1 FPGDLVLFDYH
12 LQHASTQNRSED
24 RMRWCFN
31 FRYLP
36 SGKPDGRPHLPSFV
50 ARSRANPGDELRDA
64 ELWAAMWERALDCVR
79 WYQLPASTMGRISIR
94 EAEANTR
101 RWNERIGEHR
111 DWLELEEPGVIDRFV
126 RQPSA
131 ALGRILRRL
140 GS

>member
-1 FPGDLVLFDYH
+1 MGQRIQLVAHLGAAGDHDERLGGIVEAQAQH
-12 LQHASTQNRSED
+12 LDLELQQATGS
-24 RMRWCFN
+24 C
-31 FRYLP
+31 LI
-36 SGKPDGRPHLPSFV
+36 
-50 ARSRANPGDELRDA
+50 DELRDA